1 MCRYFSIAII
11 SYYIIY
17 CSLFGQ
23 ELPIKINSV
32 TISGNNSIP
41 KKELMPLLRQRPSN
55 FSFTFKGTSFN
66 SRLLKMD
73 AITIKNY
80 FISKGFLLVDI
91 KESYELKDEIAD
103 INFKID
109 EGKQFYVSRVRISG
123 NKNLSDIQIKN
134 ILNLWENEPFNGVL
148 LNERVAELQKRLE
161 YFSRLFSTIEI
172 EPIIGDSVD
181 VMIAINEGKNVYIN
195 KTFIEGIEVSDSNL
209 VQRELLYIA
218 GDIYDPEIIQKSKR
232 RLRETGI
239 YSMVNLVPVRLTD
252 SDSLVNIIV
261 SLNKYKQREWL
272 SVGGYE
278 PVEFYEGL
286 DPLPAL
292 GGFIEWRNRSILK
305 TNSNFSTKFLIGLP
319 WETNFT
325 LPRLRYDIGFDT
337 NWILGIRWPT
347 KVSSFYETLINY
359 DQETID
365 QVERYGL
372 ELSQI
377 VMFDDRSYFQNIT
390 VWENF
395 SDNNTNDDL
404 ISVIDSLDINQNSTS
419 VKNLQQR
426 SLSFRFHFDKKDD
439 PLFPKRGYLID
450 IYLKST
456 GYFLGGERDYRKF
469 DLSFSSFYSTTK
481 KFILATRFKL
491 GRLWSWN
498 QSDIDYSYEKFYLGG
513 SSNMRGWEILKYK
526 TEDGSGG
533 TPVGGIY
540 RFLTNLEFRMQLKEK
555 LGINIFYDGG
565 ILSDSYQNFT
575 KSKMGWNTGLGLTF
589 STPLGPVRLDY
600 AIPFLDD
607 NVKFENG
614 KINFGVQYLF

>member
-1 MCRYFSIAII
+1 MYRDFFIAII
-11 SYYIIY
+11 SYCITF
-17 CSLFGQ
+17 CALLGQ
-23 ELPIKINSV
+23 ELPIKINSI

-41 KKELMPLLRQRPSN
+41 KKELIPLLRQRPSN

-66 SRLLKMD
+66 NRLLKMD

-80 FISKGFLLVDI
+80 FISKGFLLADV
-91 KESYELKDEIAD
+91 KESYELKNEMAD
-103 INFKID
+103 ISFKID
-109 EGKQFYVSRVRISG
+109 EGKQFFVSNVRIIG

-134 ILNLWENEPFNGVL
+134 ILNLWENESFNGVL

-161 YFSRLFSTIEI
+161 YFSKLFSKIEI
-172 EPIIGDSVD
+172 EPIISDSVD
-181 VMIAINEGKNVYIN
+181 VMIAIDEGKNVYIN
-195 KTFIEGIEVSDSNL
+195 KTFIEGIEISDSNL
-209 VQRELLYIA
+209 VLRELLYLS
-218 GDIYDPEIIQKSKR
+218 GDNYDPEVIQKSKR

-239 YSMVNLVPVRLTD
+239 YSMVNLVPIKVAD

-292 GGFIEWRNRSILK
+292 GGFIEWRNRSIFK

-319 WETNFT
+319 WETNFN
-325 LPRLRYDIGFDT
+325 LPRLRYDLGFDT

-347 KVSSFYETLINY
+347 KISSFYETLINY
-359 DQETID
+359 DQENID

-372 ELSQI
+372 EMSQMI
-377 VMFDDRSYFQNIT
+377 MFDERSYFQNIT

-395 SDNNTNDDL
+395 SDNNTDNNL
-404 ISVIDSLDINQNSTS
+404 IKASDSLVVNQSSSS

-426 SLSFRFHFDKKDD
+426 SLSFRFHIDKKDD

-456 GYFLGGERDYRKF
+456 GYFLAGERDYRKF
-469 DLSFSSFYSTTK
+469 DFSLSSFQSITRK
-481 KFILATRFKL
+481 IILATRFKV
-491 GRLWSWN
+491 GRLWSWD

-526 TEDGSGG
+526 TEGGSGG
-533 TPVGGIY
+533 MPAGGIY
-540 RFLTNLEFRMQLKEK
+540 RFLTNLELRVQVNKS
-555 LGINIFYDGG
+555 LGINFFYDGG
-565 ILSDSYQNFT
+565 RLSDNYQNFIRGQ
-575 KSKMGWNTGLGLTF
+575 MGWNTGVGLTI

-600 AIPFLDD
+600 AIPYLDNNIKLD
-607 NVKFENG
+607 NG

>member
-1 MCRYFSIAII
+1 VYRYFSIAIV
-11 SYYIIY
+11 SYYLVGY
-17 CSLFGQ
+17 FLVGQ
-23 ELPIKINSV
+23 PLPIKINSV

-66 SRLLKMD
+66 NRLLKMD

-80 FISKGFLLVDI
+80 FISKGFLLAEVKDSYQLNDDI
-91 KESYELKDEIAD
+91 VD
-103 INFKID
+103 INFNID
-109 EGKQFYVSRVRISG
+109 EGKQFFVSDVKISG
-123 NKNLSDIQIKN
+123 NKHLSEMQIKN
-134 ILNLWENEPFNGVL
+134 ILNLWEKEPFNGVL
-148 LNERVAELQKRLE
+148 LNERVAALQKSLE
-161 YFSRLFSTIEI
+161 YYSRLFSTIEI
-172 EPIIGDSVD
+172 EPIISDSVD
-181 VMIAINEGKNVYIN
+181 VMILINEGEDVYIK

-209 VQRELLYIA
+209 VSRELLYTP
-218 GDIYDPEIIQKSKR
+218 GDSYNPEVIQKSKR

-239 YSMVNLVPVRLTD
+239 YSMVNLVPIKVAD

-286 DPLPAL
+286 DPLPAF
-292 GGFIEWRNRSILK
+292 GGFIEWRNRSIFK

-325 LPRLRYDIGFDT
+325 LPRLRYDIGIDT

-347 KVSSFYETLINY
+347 KLSSFYETLINY
-359 DQETID
+359 DQENID

-372 ELSQI
+372 EMSQMI
-377 VMFDDRSYFQNIT
+377 MLDERSYFQNIT

-395 SDNNTNDDL
+395 SDNNTDDNL
-404 ISVIDSLDINQNSTS
+404 ISGVDSSIISQKITS

-426 SLSFRFHFDKKDD
+426 SLSFRYHIDKKDD
-439 PLFPKRGYLID
+439 PLFPKKGYLFD

-456 GYFLGGERDYRKF
+456 GYFLGGERDYRKL
-469 DLSFSSFYSTTK
+469 DLSFSSFYSITK
-481 KFILATRFKL
+481 KFILATRFKV

-498 QSDIDYSYEKFYLGG
+498 QLDIDYSYEKFYLGG

-526 TEDGSGG
+526 TKDGSSG
-533 TPVGGIY
+533 TPVGGVF
-540 RFLTNLEFRMQLKEK
+540 RFLNNMEFRIQLNES

-565 ILSDSYQNFT
+565 ILSDNYQNFI
-575 KSKMGWNTGLGLTF
+575 KSQIGWNTGVGLTI

-600 AIPFLDD
+600 AIPFLND
-607 NVKFENG
+607 NIKIENG

>member
-1 MCRYFSIAII
+1 VYRYFFIAII
-11 SYYIIY
+11 SYYLIY
-17 CSLFGQ
+17 CALLGQ

-66 SRLLKMD
+66 NRLLKMD

-80 FISKGFLLVDI
+80 FISKGFLLVNV
-91 KESYELKDEIAD
+91 KESYELKDGVAD

-109 EGKQFYVSRVRISG
+109 EGKQFFVSEVRISG
-123 NKNLSDIQIKN
+123 NKNLSDIQIRS

-148 LNERVAELQKRLE
+148 LNERVAELQKKLE
-161 YFSRLFSTIEI
+161 YFSKLFSIIEI

-181 VMIAINEGKNVYIN
+181 VMVIINEGENVYIN
-195 KTFIEGIEVSDSNL
+195 KTYIEGIELSDSNL
-209 VQRELLYIA
+209 VLRELLYIS
-218 GDIYDPEIIQKSKR
+218 GDNYDPEIIQKSKR

-239 YSMVNLVPVRLTD
+239 YSMVNLVPVKVTD

-261 SLNKYKQREWL
+261 TLNKYKQREWL

-347 KVSSFYETLINY
+347 KISSFYETLINY
-359 DQETID
+359 DQENID

-372 ELSQI
+372 EMSQMI
-377 VMFDDRSYFQNIT
+377 MLDERSYFQNIT
-390 VWENF
+390 VWESF
-395 SDNNTNDDL
+395 SDNNTNDNL
-404 ISVIDSLDINQNSTS
+404 ISMIDSLDINQNSTS

-426 SLSFRFHFDKKDD
+426 SLSFRFHLDKKDD
-439 PLFPKRGYLID
+439 PLFPKKGYLFD

-456 GYFLGGERDYRKF
+456 GYFLGGERDYRKI
-469 DLSFSSFYSTTK
+469 DLSFSSFYSVTK
-481 KFILATRFKL
+481 KFIVATRFKI
-491 GRLWSWN
+491 GRLWSWDR
-498 QSDIDYSYEKFYLGG
+498 SDIDYSYEKFYLGG

-526 TEDGSGG
+526 TEEGSGG
-533 TPVGGIY
+533 TPAGGIY
-540 RFLTNLEFRMQLKEK
+540 RFLTNLEFRIQLNES

-565 ILSDSYQNFT
+565 ILSDDYQNFI
-575 KSKMGWNTGLGLTF
+575 KNQLGWNTGIGFTV

-607 NVKFENG
+607 NIKIKNG

>member
-1 MCRYFSIAII
+1 MCRYFSIAIA
-11 SYYIIY
+11 SYYLVGY
-17 CSLFGQ
+17 CLVG
-23 ELPIKINSV
+23 EPLPIKINSV
-32 TISGNNSIP
+32 KISGNNSIP

-55 FSFTFKGTSFN
+55 FSFTFKGTTFN
-66 SRLLKMD
+66 NRLLKMD

-80 FISKGFLLVDI
+80 FISKGFLLVEV
-91 KESYELKDEIAD
+91 KESYELNHEIAD
-103 INFKID
+103 INFNIN
-109 EGKQFYVSRVRISG
+109 EGKQFFVSDVKISG
-123 NKNLSDIQIKN
+123 NKHLSDIQIKN
-134 ILNLWENEPFNGVL
+134 ILNLWEKEPFNGVL
-148 LNERVAELQKRLE
+148 LNERVAALQKRLE
-161 YFSRLFSTIEI
+161 YYSRIFSTIEI
-172 EPIIGDSVD
+172 EPIISDSVE
-181 VMIAINEGKNVYIN
+181 VMIAINEGEDVYIK
-195 KTFIEGIEVSDSNL
+195 KTFIEGIEESDSNL
-209 VQRELLYIA
+209 VSRELLYTS
-218 GDIYDPEIIQKSKR
+218 GDSYNPEIIQKSKR

-239 YSMVNLVPVRLTD
+239 YSMVNLVPIKVVD

-292 GGFIEWRNRSILK
+292 GGFIEWRNRSIFK

-325 LPRLRYDIGFDT
+325 LPRLRYDIGIDT

-347 KVSSFYETLINY
+347 KISSFYETLINY
-359 DQETID
+359 DQENID

-372 ELSQI
+372 EMSQMI
-377 VMFDDRSYFQNIT
+377 MLDERSYFQNIT

-395 SDNNTNDDL
+395 SDNNADDNL
-404 ISVIDSLDINQNSTS
+404 ISGVDSLDISQNIRS

-426 SLSFRFHFDKKDD
+426 SLSFRYHIDKKDD
-439 PLFPKRGYLID
+439 PLFPKKGYLFD

-456 GYFLGGERDYRKF
+456 GYFLGGERDYRKL
-469 DLSFSSFYSTTK
+469 DLSLSSFYSITK
-481 KFILATRFKL
+481 KFILATRFKV
-491 GRLWSWN
+491 GRLWSWD
-498 QSDIDYSYEKFYLGG
+498 QLDIDYSYEKFYLGG

-526 TEDGSGG
+526 TKDGSSS

-540 RFLTNLEFRMQLKEK
+540 RFLNNIEFRIQLNES

-565 ILSDSYQNFT
+565 ILSDNYQNFI
-575 KSKMGWNTGLGLTF
+575 KSQMGWNTGVGLTI

-600 AIPFLDD
+600 AIPFLND
-607 NVKFENG
+607 KIEIENG

>member
-1 MCRYFSIAII
+1 MYRYFFIAIV
-11 SYYIIY
+11 SYYLIH
-17 CSLFGQ
+17 CSIFGQ

-41 KKELMPLLRQRPSN
+41 QKELMPLLRQRPSN

-66 SRLLKMD
+66 NRLLKMD

-80 FISKGFLLVDI
+80 FISKGFLLVDV

-103 INFKID
+103 INFNIV
-109 EGKQFYVSRVRISG
+109 EGKQFFVSKVTISG
-123 NKNLSDIQIKN
+123 NKNLSGTQIKS
-134 ILNLWENEPFNGVL
+134 ILNLWEDEPFNGVL

-172 EPIIGDSVD
+172 EPIISDSVE
-181 VMIAINEGKNVYIN
+181 VIIVINEGEDVYIN
-195 KTFIEGIEVSDSNL
+195 NTFIEGIEVSDSSL
-209 VQRELLYIA
+209 VLRELLYTL
-218 GDIYDPEIIQKSKR
+218 GDYYDPEIIQKSKR

-239 YSMVNLVPVRLTD
+239 YSMVNLVPVRVAD

-292 GGFIEWRNRSILK
+292 GGFIEWRNRSIFK

-319 WETNFT
+319 WETNFN

-359 DQETID
+359 DQENID

-372 ELSQI
+372 EMSQMI
-377 VMFDDRSYFQNIT
+377 MLDERSYFQNIT

-395 SDNNTNDDL
+395 SDNNTNDNF
-404 ISVIDSLDINQNSTS
+404 ISVIDSLDINKKSTS

-426 SLSFRFHFDKKDD
+426 SLSFRFHLDEKDD

-456 GYFLGGERDYRKF
+456 GYFLGGARDYRKF
-469 DLSFSSFYSTTK
+469 DFSFSSFHSLTR
-481 KFILATRFKL
+481 KFILAARFKV

-526 TEDGSGG
+526 TEDGSSG

-540 RFLTNLEFRMQLKEK
+540 RFLTNLELRVQLNES

-565 ILSDSYQNFT
+565 ILSDNYQNFI
-575 KSKMGWNTGLGLTF
+575 KGKIGWNTGIGLTI

-600 AIPFLDD
+600 AIPFLD
-607 NVKFENG
+607 NNIKIENG

>member
-1 MCRYFSIAII
+1 MIKYIFIAVSSYHFILYSIFS
-11 SYYIIY
+11 
-17 CSLFGQ
+17 Q
-23 ELPIKINSV
+23 ELPIKIKSV
-32 TISGNNSIP
+32 TISGNNSIS

-66 SRLLKMD
+66 DRLLKMD
-73 AITIKNY
+73 SFTLKNY
-80 FISKGFLLVDI
+80 FISKGFLLVDVR
-91 KESYELKDEIAD
+91 ESYEINDNAAD
-103 INFKID
+103 IHFKID
-109 EGKQFYVSRVRISG
+109 EGKQFFVSKVQISG
-123 NKNLSDIQIKN
+123 NQHLTEGQIKS
-134 ILNLWENEPFNGVL
+134 ILKLREREPFNSVL
-148 LNERVAELQKRLE
+148 LNERVTELQKNLE
-161 YFSRLFSTIEI
+161 YFSKLFSTIEI
-172 EPIIGDSVD
+172 EPIISDSVE
-181 VMIAINEGKNVYIN
+181 VLITINEGEDVYIN
-195 KTFIEGIEVSDSNL
+195 KTFIEGIDILDSNL
-209 VQRELLYIA
+209 VWRELLYIP
-218 GDIYDPEIIQKSKR
+218 GNNYDPEIIEKSKR

-239 YSMVNLVPVRLTD
+239 YSMVNLVPVKVTD
-252 SDSLVNIIV
+252 SDSLVNMVI

-292 GGFIEWRNRSILK
+292 GGFIEWRNRSIFK
-305 TNSNFSTKFLIGLP
+305 TNSNFSTKFLIGFP

-347 KVSSFYETLINY
+347 KISSFYETLINY

-372 ELSQI
+372 EMSQSI
-377 VMFDDRSYFQNIT
+377 MIDERSYLQNIT

-395 SDNNTNDDL
+395 SDNKTDDY
-404 ISVIDSLDINQNSTS
+404 IIPVIDSLNINQNTSS

-426 SLSFRFHFDKKDD
+426 SLSFRIHLDKKDD
-439 PLFPKRGYLID
+439 PLFPKKGYLFD
-450 IYLKST
+450 IYFKST
-456 GYFLGGERDYRKF
+456 GYFLGGERDYRKL
-469 DLSFSSFYSTTK
+469 DLSYNFYSSITK
-481 KFILATRFKL
+481 WSVIATRFKI
-491 GRLWSWN
+491 GRLWSWV

-526 TEDGSGG
+526 TKNGLGD
-533 TPVGGIY
+533 TPVGGIF
-540 RFLTNLEFRMQLKEK
+540 RFLTNIEFRIQLNQS

-565 ILSDSYQNFT
+565 ILSDNYDNFI
-575 KSKMGWNTGLGLTF
+575 KSKLGWNTGIGLTF

-600 AIPFLDD
+600 AVPFIEDD
-607 NVKFENG
+607 INIRNG